1 MRSKRPRPKRC
12 RRARQTYTLPSGSSS
27 ISLPAVAEPWPADG
41 WGPSTTGGAVPVQGG
56 TAQCRHPEDVAA
68 TQRQR
73 YLLQWAIP
81 ALTGAVLVVNA
92 RMASSSPPSSPSG
105 CSAASN

>member
-1 MRSKRPRPKRC
+1 LQSPGLLMAGEQARP
-12 RRARQTYTLPSGSSS
+12 
-27 ISLPAVAEPWPADG
+27 
-41 WGPSTTGGAVPVQGG
+41 GGAVPVQGR
-56 TAQCRHPEDVAA
+56 TTQCRHPEDVAA
-68 TQRQR
+68 TQRQP

-92 RMASSSPPSSPSG
+92 RMASSSPPSSPAG

>member
-1 MRSKRPRPKRC
+1 MAGDQARP
-12 RRARQTYTLPSGSSS
+12 
-27 ISLPAVAEPWPADG
+27 
-41 WGPSTTGGAVPVQGG
+41 GGALSVQGG
-56 TAQCRHPEDVAA
+56 TTQCRHSEDVAA
-68 TQRQR
+68 TQRQP

-92 RMASSSPPSSPSG
+92 RMASSPQNSPAA

>member
-1 MRSKRPRPKRC
+1 MAEHQARP
-12 RRARQTYTLPSGSSS
+12 
-27 ISLPAVAEPWPADG
+27 
-41 WGPSTTGGAVPVQGG
+41 GGAVPVQGG
-56 TAQCRHPEDVAA
+56 TTQCRHLEDVVAA
-68 TQRQR
+68 QHQP

-92 RMASSSPPSSPSG
+92 RMASSSPPSSPAG

>member
-1 MRSKRPRPKRC
+1 MAGDQ
-12 RRARQTYTLPSGSSS
+12 ARQ
-27 ISLPAVAEPWPADG
+27 
-41 WGPSTTGGAVPVQGG
+41 GAVPVQGG

-73 YLLQWAIP
+73 YLLPWAIP

-92 RMASSSPPSSPSG
+92 RMASSSPPSSPAD
-105 CSAASN
+105 CSAAFNQDEARLTRPTLREGFGLPSWLAQCRGSLSSLNQSL

>member
-1 MRSKRPRPKRC
+1 
-12 RRARQTYTLPSGSSS
+12 
-27 ISLPAVAEPWPADG
+27 
-41 WGPSTTGGAVPVQGG
+41 
-56 TAQCRHPEDVAA
+56 VAA

-92 RMASSSPPSSPSG
+92 RMAGSSPPSSPSG

>member
-1 MRSKRPRPKRC
+1 MRSW
-12 RRARQTYTLPSGSSS
+12 T
-27 ISLPAVAEPWPADG
+27 AVRG
-41 WGPSTTGGAVPVQGG
+41 LIQGNG
-56 TAQCRHPEDVAA
+56 RGHQCRHPEDVAA

-92 RMASSSPPSSPSG
+92 RMASSSPPSSPLG

>member
-1 MRSKRPRPKRC
+1 MAGDQARP
-12 RRARQTYTLPSGSSS
+12 
-27 ISLPAVAEPWPADG
+27 
-41 WGPSTTGGAVPVQGG
+41 GGAVPVQG
-56 TAQCRHPEDVAA
+56 TTQCRHPEDVAA
-68 TQRQR
+68 TQRQP

-92 RMASSSPPSSPSG
+92 RMASSSPPSSPAG

>member
-1 MRSKRPRPKRC
+1 M
-12 RRARQTYTLPSGSSS
+12 T
-27 ISLPAVAEPWPADG
+27 
-41 WGPSTTGGAVPVQGG
+41 
-56 TAQCRHPEDVAA
+56 QCRHPDDVAA
-68 TQRQR
+68 TQRQP

>member
-1 MRSKRPRPKRC
+1 MAGDQ
-12 RRARQTYTLPSGSSS
+12 ARL
-27 ISLPAVAEPWPADG
+27 
-41 WGPSTTGGAVPVQGG
+41 GGGVPVQGG
-56 TAQCRHPEDVAA
+56 TTQCRHPEDVAA
-68 TQRQR
+68 TQRQP

-92 RMASSSPPSSPSG
+92 RMASSPQNSPAG